1 MVDIGEILVETTR
14 VFRKG
19 PEVVTRGMV
28 TEVFGYPHYEGPEAD
43 GFDLVDLHFV
53 MVGVDK
59 TRAEARRAD
68 LEAWLAAYPQPD
80 RLTGGPSYIE
90 VGGEIGSQEY
100 ALRLF
105 ALGKA
110 LGMWDVITPAVLGIT
125 GIDADNLAGSGMVM
139 MSGWP
144 RR

>member
-1 MVDIGEILVETTR
+1 METTH

-19 PEVVTRGMV
+19 PEVVTRSMV

-53 MVGVDK
+53 IVGVDK

-80 RLTGGPSYIE
+80 RLAAGPSYIE
-90 VGGEIGSQEY
+90 MGGEIGSQEY

-110 LGMWDVITPAVLGIT
+110 LGMWQVITPGLLGMT
-125 GIDADNLAGSGMVM
+125 GDQADQAAGAGYVM
-139 MSGWP
+139 MSGW
-144 RR
+144 RA